1 MQDHNNHNKWL
12 QGIGENYLSLRNTIC
27 LKGILS
33 VCIIFCHLWGAVSLG
48 HPQLS
53 EGIIGHTIG
62 RICTVLGYLSVA
74 LFFFL
79 SGYGLTL
86 QYQKRGEKYLKTFLQ
101 QRIVPLYIINI
112 FLIFFYWGA
121 RALFGEQISWRLL
134 VGSFLFGGTVIASGW
149 YLQSILLFYVLF
161 FLSFKYFK
169 KDISQIST
177 LIVGFFI
184 YLVFCFLLRLESTW
198 YESSFCLIIGVIWGK
213 FSDCITVKLGTK
225 KTLAVYLFLSAALF
239 GITFIFG
246 NFSILS
252 EALRVSIKCLSSC
265 FFVIFVVLLLRVL
278 PIDNFIT
285 YFLGKISLEIYV
297 FHGFF
302 LMLYRCKW
310 IYINNWILYS
320 VLVFASAIVFAW
332 VIHPLFSIILKIG
345 KKEKKKSGNEN

>member
-12 QGIGENYLSLRNTIC
+12 RGIGENYLSLHNTTC
-27 LKGILS
+27 LKGILAI
-33 VCIIFCHLWGAVSLG
+33 CIIFCHLWGVISLEA
-48 HPQLS
+48 PKLS

-74 LFFFL
+74 VFFFL

-86 QYQKRGEKYLKTFLQ
+86 QYQKRGERYLKNFLQ

-134 VGSFLFGGTVIASGW
+134 VSSFVFGGTVIASGW
-149 YLQSILLFYVLF
+149 YLQSILLFYGLF

-169 KDISQIST
+169 KGVSQILT
-177 LIVGFFI
+177 LIAGFFI
-184 YLVFCFLLRLESTW
+184 YLVLCFLLRLESTW
-198 YESSFCLIIGVIWGK
+198 YESSCCLIIGVIWGK
-213 FSDCITVKLGTK
+213 FGNSITVKLEAK
-225 KTLAVYLFLSAALF
+225 KTLATYLFLSAVLF

-246 NFSILS
+246 NFSFLS
-252 EALRVSIKCLSSC
+252 ESLRISIKCLSSC

-302 LMLYRCKW
+302 LMLYNCKW
-310 IYINNWILYS
+310 IHIHNWILYS
-320 VLVFASAIVFAW
+320 VLVIVSTIVWAW
-332 VIHPLFSIILKIG
+332 VIHPLFSKVLKFR
-345 KKEKKKSGNEN
+345 KKERNTNGNEN